1 MRTYYNSFFIDVDI
15 FRENKIN
22 EIISWLFGFQLYYP
36 YLCLMNNT
44 KVERAIY
51 LQKKANDQIDTY
63 GEASHDVVDE
73 LMEIVDSLN
82 EGEQSL
88 MLELYYS

>member
-1 MRTYYNSFFIDVDI
+1 
-15 FRENKIN
+15 
-22 EIISWLFGFQLYYP
+22 
-36 YLCLMNNT
+36 MNNT

-63 GEASHDVVDE
+63 GEAAHDVVDE

-82 EGEQSL
+82 DVEQSL
-88 MLELYYS
+88 MLELYYK

>member
-1 MRTYYNSFFIDVDI
+1 
-15 FRENKIN
+15 
-22 EIISWLFGFQLYYP
+22 
-36 YLCLMNNT
+36 MNQN

-73 LMEIVDSLN
+73 LMEIVDYLDDA
-82 EGEQSL
+82 EQSL
-88 MLELYYS
+88 ILELYYK

>member
-1 MRTYYNSFFIDVDI
+1 
-15 FRENKIN
+15 
-22 EIISWLFGFQLYYP
+22 
-36 YLCLMNNT
+36 MNNT

-82 EGEQSL
+82 DVEQSL
-88 MLELYYS
+88 MLELYYLSLIHI

>member
-1 MRTYYNSFFIDVDI
+1 
-15 FRENKIN
+15 
-22 EIISWLFGFQLYYP
+22 
-36 YLCLMNNT
+36 MNQN

-63 GEASHDVVDE
+63 GEASHDVLDE

-82 EGEQSL
+82 ESEQSL
-88 MLELYYS
+88 MLELYYPKMERHVTQHLDLPNTTISEDILEQIIISI

>member
-1 MRTYYNSFFIDVDI
+1 
-15 FRENKIN
+15 
-22 EIISWLFGFQLYYP
+22 
-36 YLCLMNNT
+36 MNQN

-63 GEASHDVVDE
+63 GEASHDIVDE

-82 EGEQSL
+82 ESEQSL
-88 MLELYYS
+88 MLELYYK

>member
-1 MRTYYNSFFIDVDI
+1 MNNS
-15 FRENKIN
+15 IN
-22 EIISWLFGFQLYYP
+22 HLVQVQNPGKAIRS
-36 YLCLMNNT
+36 LMNNT

-88 MLELYYS
+88 MLELYYSV

>member
-1 MRTYYNSFFIDVDI
+1 
-15 FRENKIN
+15 
-22 EIISWLFGFQLYYP
+22 
-36 YLCLMNNT
+36 MNQN

-63 GEASHDVVDE
+63 GEASLDVVDE

-82 EGEQSL
+82 DVEESL
-88 MLELYYS
+88 MLELYYK

>member
-1 MRTYYNSFFIDVDI
+1 MNNS
-15 FRENKIN
+15 IN
-22 EIISWLFGFQLYYP
+22 HLVQVQNPGKAIRS
-36 YLCLMNNT
+36 LMNNT
-44 KVERAIY
+44 RVERAIY

-82 EGEQSL
+82 EWEQSL
-88 MLELYYS
+88 MLELYYSV

>member
-1 MRTYYNSFFIDVDI
+1 MNNS
-15 FRENKIN
+15 IN
-22 EIISWLFGFQLYYP
+22 HLVQVQNPGEAIRS
-36 YLCLMNNT
+36 LMNNT

-82 EGEQSL
+82 DVEQSL
-88 MLELYYS
+88 MLELYYA

>member
-1 MRTYYNSFFIDVDI
+1 MNNS
-15 FRENKIN
+15 IN
-22 EIISWLFGFQLYYP
+22 HLVQVQNPGKAIRS
-36 YLCLMNNT
+36 LMNNT

>member
-1 MRTYYNSFFIDVDI
+1 MNNS
-15 FRENKIN
+15 IN
-22 EIISWLFGFQLYYP
+22 HLVQVQNPGKAIRS
-36 YLCLMNNT
+36 LMNNT

-63 GEASHDVVDE
+63 GEASHHVVDE

-88 MLELYYS
+88 MLELYYK

>member
-1 MRTYYNSFFIDVDI
+1 MNNS
-15 FRENKIN
+15 IN
-22 EIISWLFGFQLYYP
+22 HLVQVQNPGEAIRS
-36 YLCLMNNT
+36 LMNNT

-82 EGEQSL
+82 DVEQSL

>member
-1 MRTYYNSFFIDVDI
+1 MNNS
-15 FRENKIN
+15 IN
-22 EIISWLFGFQLYYP
+22 HLVQVQNPGKAIRS
-36 YLCLMNNT
+36 LMNNT

-82 EGEQSL
+82 DVEQSL
-88 MLELYYS
+88 MLELYYK

>member
-1 MRTYYNSFFIDVDI
+1 MNNS
-15 FRENKIN
+15 IN
-22 EIISWLFGFQLYYP
+22 HLVQVQNSGKAIRS
-36 YLCLMNNT
+36 LMNNT

-82 EGEQSL
+82 DVEQSL
-88 MLELYYS
+88 MLELYYK

>member
-1 MRTYYNSFFIDVDI
+1 MS
-15 FRENKIN
+15 
-22 EIISWLFGFQLYYP
+22 
-36 YLCLMNNT
+36 NT

-51 LQKKANDQIDTY
+51 LQKKANVQIDTY

>member
-1 MRTYYNSFFIDVDI
+1 MNNS
-15 FRENKIN
+15 IN
-22 EIISWLFGFQLYYP
+22 HLVQVQNPGEAIRS
-36 YLCLMNNT
+36 LMNNT

-51 LQKKANDQIDTY
+51 LQKKANVQIDTY

-88 MLELYYS
+88 MLELYYK

>member
-1 MRTYYNSFFIDVDI
+1 
-15 FRENKIN
+15 
-22 EIISWLFGFQLYYP
+22 
-36 YLCLMNNT
+36 MNNT

-82 EGEQSL
+82 EAEQSL
-88 MLELYYS
+88 MLELYYK